1 MSKIRILQFTHCN
14 ENQQIS
20 NVCAHVKEKTKKTKY
35 PMASAIFNQKVK
47 LSRNELLT
55 SSFDQFLIE
64 YAYAFKARKLLKY
77 TISVN

>member
-1 MSKIRILQFTHCN
+1 MSEIRLLQFTHCN

-20 NVCAHVKEKTKKTKY
+20 NVCAQIKEQFKKTKY

-64 YAYAFKARKLLKY
+64 YVYAS
-77 TISVN
+77 ISIN